1 MDIVKPRGLTAVA
14 TVEEVEPERHQP
26 AVEVK
31 RAICTALSVKREEDG
46 LWHARCVVDV

>member
-1 MDIVKPRGLTAVA
+1 VDPV
-14 TVEEVEPERHQP
+14 RHQP

-31 RAICTALSVKREEDG
+31 GATCTGLSVTCENG